1 MRRKDYF
8 PKKKKKKE
16 VNIKPHKKDLNEM
29 DINILVEKKKLVMV
43 IKMLTKPG
51 RRKDEYSKN
60 INKERI

>member
-1 MRRKDYF
+1 
-8 PKKKKKKE
+8 
-16 VNIKPHKKDLNEM
+16 M